1 MLTKISNTAMIDLSK
16 VAGVEVTPTGIMVNV
31 HGKDY
36 QVTEPIEEILRRIQD
51 GGNDNMQWAGK

>member
-16 VAGVEVTPTGIMVNV
+16 VAGVEIKPEGITVNV

-36 QVTEPIEEILRRIQD
+36 IVTEPIEEIMRRIQD
-51 GGNDNMQWAGK
+51 PGNDQMQWAGR